1 MGPAVLIH
9 YATPRTSVSGCSL
22 ACLVKLGVESDE
34 HYVVYYGKEG
44 LADRRKRESNES
56 FCWPFF
62 FNYSECFPV
71 K

>member
-1 MGPAVLIH
+1 MGLAVLIR
-9 YATPRTSVSGCSL
+9 YGTPRTSVSGCSL

-44 LADRRKRESNES
+44 LADRQAESNES
-56 FCWPFF
+56 FVGPFF
-62 FNYSECFPV
+62 YYSECFPV